1 MSSSTISTAPPHISA
16 ARDATV
22 DGAII
27 VTGSN
32 PAIVAA
38 TSAWARSAAGSRSP

>member
-1 MSSSTISTAPPHISA
+1 MSSSTISTAPHISA